1 MARAR
6 HLADEPGRL
15 PHTRLRG
22 HLVDDHQRS
31 ALELGDVALLA
42 IHRLEHLDDEL
53 GLLALDHVHPH
64 D

>member
-6 HLADEPGRL
+6 ALVDQPGAL

-22 HLVDDHQRS
+22 HLVHDHQRS
-31 ALELGDVALLA
+31 ALELGEVALQA
-42 IHRLEHLDDEL
+42 IHRLEHIDDEL
-53 GLLALDHVHPH
+53 GLLTLDHEHPH